1 MFRDVRFGAR
11 TLRRNPSFAV
21 AAILT
26 LALGIGANTAIFSL
40 IDEILLRPF
49 PLPHPEQ
56 LAQVYSF
63 DRKTGSFVSGSYP
76 DYQDF
81 RRRSLSF
88 RQIAAYVRLPLDVT
102 FGGHVER
109 ISVEA
114 VTDNY
119 FAMLELPPLAGR
131 TIDTE
136 DESAGAPVAMIGE
149 TLWRQRFGGD
159 AAVLGKGIT
168 IEDHRFTIVGVVPKR
183 YQGTNLNWGDPPE
196 LWIPLHSCP
205 LVEPG
210 FAAADIFH
218 RRLPWLVVTGR
229 LQPAVTVAQAQAE
242 LETIAAA
249 IARDQSANQ
258 SATNRDLT
266 ARAFAL
272 SRSKFWPAYRDSLT
286 RSLVVFAG
294 AAGLVLLLACAN
306 VSNLLLQRG
315 LKRRREFAV
324 RLAIGAGRSGL
335 VRQLM
340 AESLLLAIPAFG
352 CALVVARGLEEVLL
366 HFPGAFGVTLALDL
380 SLERRVLF
388 FSIAISLATTMLFG
402 LVPAFQ
408 ATRAEVWPALKDSG
422 NGSPAHGRDWLRRG
436 LVVVQVTFSVVLLL
450 GGGLFARSLLKA
462 YAVDAGFREQ
472 NLLIAEFSF
481 PSSASVERVR
491 AFRRDVLGRVSALPG
506 VQSATLT
513 SNPLLSPVHVAY
525 EVSDAGATAKAS
537 ANGDLVGPDFLRT
550 LGIPLIR
557 GREFT
562 DRDDSQ
568 APKVALVNQTLA
580 ARLWPGGDAVGQ
592 TIALRQGPSHTLQVE
607 IVGIARDAKYHSVW
621 EESESHLYL
630 PILQSGRAGSYLVVR
645 MRGKAE
651 ELFAAMRRQWDAM
664 APGAPLLGVSTGRDA
679 LNRSLGPQR
688 AAAALLAGFALLAI
702 LLAAIGLYSVM
713 AHSVAE
719 RTREIGIRVAIGARP
734 ESVVRGIV
742 AKALTLVAVGLL
754 LGAAGSL
761 AVARLVASQLKAV
774 SPYDPAT
781 FCAVAALLAMV
792 SLAAAWIPAR
802 RAARIDPALT
812 LRCE

>member
-1 MFRDVRFGAR
+1 MWRDIRFGAR
-11 TLRRNPSFAV
+11 TLRRNPAFAV

-56 LAQVYSF
+56 LTQVYSF
-63 DRKTGSFVSGSYP
+63 NRKTGSFVSGSYP
-76 DYQDF
+76 DYENF
-81 RRRSLSF
+81 RHQSHSF
-88 RQIAAYVRLPLDVT
+88 RQLAAYVRLQLDVT

-119 FAMLELPPLAGR
+119 FAMLDLPPLAGR
-131 TIDTE
+131 TIGGE
-136 DESAGAPVAMIGE
+136 DELAGAPVAMIGE

-159 AAVLGKGIT
+159 AAALGKQIA

-183 YQGTNLNWGDPPE
+183 FQGTNLNWGDPPE
-196 LWIPLHSCP
+196 VWIPLHTCP
-205 LVEPG
+205 LVVPG

-218 RRLPWLVVTGR
+218 RRLPWLVLTGR
-229 LQPAVTVAQAQAE
+229 LLPTATVAQAGAE
-242 LETIAAA
+242 LETVAAG
-249 IARDQSANQ
+249 IARDQP
-258 SATNRDLT
+258 ATNRDLT
-266 ARAFAL
+266 ARAFPL
-272 SRSKFWPAYRDSLT
+272 SRSKFWPSYRESLA
-286 RSLVVFAG
+286 RSLLVFAG

-306 VSNLLLQRG
+306 VSNLLLQRA

-324 RLAIGAGRSGL
+324 RLAIGAGRVGL

-340 AESLLLAIPAFG
+340 AESLLLAVPAFG
-352 CALVVARGLEEVLL
+352 CALVVAQVLEELLL
-366 HFPGAFGVTLALDL
+366 HFPGAFGVSLALDL
-380 SLERRVLF
+380 SLEKRVLF
-388 FSIAISLATTMLFG
+388 FSMAVSLATTMLFG

-408 ATRAEVWPALKDSG
+408 ATRPEVWPALKDSG
-422 NGSPAHGRDWLRRG
+422 NGAPSHGRDWLRRG
-436 LVVVQVTFSVVLLL
+436 LVVVQVAFSVVLLL

-472 NLLIAEFSF
+472 NLLIADFSF
-481 PSSASVERVR
+481 PVSASVERVR
-491 AFRRDVLGRVSALPG
+491 AFRRDLLDRVSALPG
-506 VQSATLT
+506 VQSAALT
-513 SNPLLSPVHVAY
+513 STPLLSAIHVTQ
-525 EVSDAGATAKAS
+525 EVSGATEAADVVAS
-537 ANGDLVGPDFLRT
+537 ANSDLVGPGFLRT

-562 DRDDSQ
+562 IRDDGQS
-568 APKVALVNQTLA
+568 PKVAIVNQTLA

-592 TIALRQGPSHTLQVE
+592 TIVLRQGRSPAVPRV

-621 EESESHLYL
+621 EESEPHLYL
-630 PILQSGRAGSYLVVR
+630 PILQSEQAGKYLAVHTRGRP
-645 MRGKAE
+645 E
-651 ELFAAMRRQWDAM
+651 ELFAALRRQWDAM
-664 APGAPLLGVSTGRDA
+664 APGVPLLEVGTGRDA
-679 LNRSLGPQR
+679 LNHSLGPQR
-688 AAAALLAGFALLAI
+688 AAAALLGGFALLAI

-713 AHSVAE
+713 AHSVTE

-734 ESVVRGIV
+734 ELVVRGIV
-742 AKALTLVAVGLL
+742 AKALKLVAAGLI
-754 LGAAGSL
+754 LGAAGSV
-761 AVARLVASQLKAV
+761 AVARLIASQLKDV

-781 FCAVAALLAMV
+781 FCSVAALLAMV

-812 LRCE
+812 LRSE

>member
-592 TIALRQGPSHTLQVE
+592 TIALRQGPSHTLQEE

-702 LLAAIGLYSVM
+702 LLAAIGLYSVV

>member
-1 MFRDVRFGAR
+1 M
-11 TLRRNPSFAV
+11 
-21 AAILT
+21 
-26 LALGIGANTAIFSL
+26 
-40 IDEILLRPF
+40 
-49 PLPHPEQ
+49 
-56 LAQVYSF
+56 
-63 DRKTGSFVSGSYP
+63 
-76 DYQDF
+76 
-81 RRRSLSF
+81 
-88 RQIAAYVRLPLDVT
+88 
-102 FGGHVER
+102 
-109 ISVEA
+109 
-114 VTDNY
+114 
-119 FAMLELPPLAGR
+119 
-131 TIDTE
+131 
-136 DESAGAPVAMIGE
+136 
-149 TLWRQRFGGD
+149 
-159 AAVLGKGIT
+159 
-168 IEDHRFTIVGVVPKR
+168 
-183 YQGTNLNWGDPPE
+183 
-196 LWIPLHSCP
+196 
-205 LVEPG
+205 
-210 FAAADIFH
+210 
-218 RRLPWLVVTGR
+218 
-229 LQPAVTVAQAQAE
+229 
-242 LETIAAA
+242 
-249 IARDQSANQ
+249 
-258 SATNRDLT
+258 
-266 ARAFAL
+266 
-272 SRSKFWPAYRDSLT
+272 
-286 RSLVVFAG
+286 
-294 AAGLVLLLACAN
+294 
-306 VSNLLLQRG
+306 
-315 LKRRREFAV
+315 
-324 RLAIGAGRSGL
+324 
-335 VRQLM
+335 
-340 AESLLLAIPAFG
+340 
-352 CALVVARGLEEVLL
+352 
-366 HFPGAFGVTLALDL
+366 
-380 SLERRVLF
+380 
-388 FSIAISLATTMLFG
+388 
-402 LVPAFQ
+402 
-408 ATRAEVWPALKDSG
+408 
-422 NGSPAHGRDWLRRG
+422 
-436 LVVVQVTFSVVLLL
+436 TFSVVLLL

-562 DRDDSQ
+562 DRDDGNS
-568 APKVALVNQTLA
+568 PKVAIVNQTLA

-702 LLAAIGLYSVM
+702 LLAAIGLYSVV

>member
-702 LLAAIGLYSVM
+702 LLAAIGLYSVV